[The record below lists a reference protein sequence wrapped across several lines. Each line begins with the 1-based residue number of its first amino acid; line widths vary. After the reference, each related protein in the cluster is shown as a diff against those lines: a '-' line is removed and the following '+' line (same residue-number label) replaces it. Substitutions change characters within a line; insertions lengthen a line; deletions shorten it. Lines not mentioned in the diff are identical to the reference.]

1 MHHTFSATLADSR
14 QRELSA
20 LARRPDHLMA
30 RALELAD
37 AAPGRR
43 GFRRARRSAE
53 SRGGPP

>member
-20 LARRPDHLMA
+20 LARRPDHLMV

-53 SRGGPP
+53 S